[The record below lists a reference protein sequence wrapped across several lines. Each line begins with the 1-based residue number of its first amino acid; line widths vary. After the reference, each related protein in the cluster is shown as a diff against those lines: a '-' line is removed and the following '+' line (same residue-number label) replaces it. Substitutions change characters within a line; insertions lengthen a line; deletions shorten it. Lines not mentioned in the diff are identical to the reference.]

1 MERTDGMEKEDRM
14 EVDDGN
20 VHAGQESTA
29 GAAELVDLT
38 DVNNDILPAHA
49 LAALAAAG
57 HVVDLTGD
65 EDEANSVFWVRG
77 REECGVCWERF
88 EVPARSP
95 VKHVCGHVICWLCS
109 VNLLKS
115 NSVCGFCGREL

>member
-1 MERTDGMEKEDRM
+1 MDRTDEMENAV
-14 EVDDGN
+14 VDDGN
-20 VHAGQESTA
+20 VSTVQEGTE
-29 GAAELVDLT
+29 AAVALVDLSH
-38 DVNNDILPAHA
+38 VNDDILPAHA
-49 LAALAAAG
+49 LAALAAAAG

-65 EDEANSVFWVRG
+65 EDEANCVFWVQG
-77 REECGVCWERF
+77 KEECGVCWERF

-109 VNLLKS
+109 VNLLKT